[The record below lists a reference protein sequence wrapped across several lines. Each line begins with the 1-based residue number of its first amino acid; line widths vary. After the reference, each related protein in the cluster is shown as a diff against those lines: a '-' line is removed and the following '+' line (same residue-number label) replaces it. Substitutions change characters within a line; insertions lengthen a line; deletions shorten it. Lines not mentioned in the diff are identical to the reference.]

1 MTKAKVAVVGAT
13 GYGGAEILR
22 SLLDHPCVEV
32 VRAVAIDRVGE
43 SIGDVHHSLYG
54 YSDLVVED
62 IPIVEAAK
70 GMDAIFFALPHK
82 VTARVL
88 MDVFG
93 MGVKVIDLSGDFR
106 LQDPEDYAKYYGEG
120 HPCHEESANFVY
132 GLPELNR
139 EAIQSADRVSS
150 PGCFATTIALGLMPV
165 AKAGFLN
172 GAAKVVA
179 MTGSSGSGAVARE
192 TTHHPLRAKNLRTYR
207 PLTHQHTPEIVQTLL
222 AAGATD
228 RFTLQFV
235 PVSAPLVRG
244 IFATAF
250 VDVPEETT
258 EQDIAQWY
266 ETSFGSEPFVRI
278 VKGRKPEVN
287 AVAGSMYVEVG
298 WHLDEL
304 TSDGTRTLLCFS
316 ALDNLVKGG
325 AGQAVQS
332 FNLMMGFPEKSG
344 IQRPAIW
351 P

>member
-1 MTKAKVAVVGAT
+1 
-13 GYGGAEILR
+13 
-22 SLLDHPCVEV
+22 
-32 VRAVAIDRVGE
+32 
-43 SIGDVHHSLYG
+43 
-54 YSDLVVED
+54 
-62 IPIVEAAK
+62 
-70 GMDAIFFALPHK
+70 
-82 VTARVL
+82 
-88 MDVFG
+88 
-93 MGVKVIDLSGDFR
+93 
-106 LQDPEDYAKYYGEG
+106 
-120 HPCHEESANFVY
+120 
-132 GLPELNR
+132 
-139 EAIQSADRVSS
+139 
-150 PGCFATTIALGLMPV
+150 MPV